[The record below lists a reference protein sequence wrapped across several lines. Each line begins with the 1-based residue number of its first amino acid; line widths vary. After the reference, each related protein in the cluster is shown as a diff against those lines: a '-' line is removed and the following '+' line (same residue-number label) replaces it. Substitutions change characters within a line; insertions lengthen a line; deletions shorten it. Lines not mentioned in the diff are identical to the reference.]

1 MVRQNNTVR
10 PFMKSLFPLNVG
22 RFCIASICAT
32 LAVVGLFF
40 FDIYFVDDSSSHTY
54 AIWERVT
61 ELAMLISSWPV
72 LVAALLRG
80 QDPPMVLWI
89 LLWIVSGMFWGLIIE
104 FYFRKRDGR
113 KA

>member
-1 MVRQNNTVR
+1 
-10 PFMKSLFPLNVG
+10 MKSLFPLNVG

-32 LAVVGLFF
+32 LAVVVLFF

-54 AIWERVT
+54 AIGERVT
-61 ELAMLISSWPV
+61 QLAMLISSWPV
-72 LVAALLRG
+72 VVAALVRG
-80 QDPPMVLWI
+80 QDPPMALWILLWI

-104 FYFRKRDGR
+104 CYFRRRDAR